1 MKPGTRDGCVCEQLC
16 GYDGSTG
23 GTRAGLAEIP
33 GGLLLNETCVA
44 SYHIVPGM
52 IIDLSVQL
60 SVVHLRMRRLDI
72 IFFYSIFSISLF

>member
-33 GGLLLNETCVA
+33 GGLLLLNEAYVA
-44 SYHIVPGM
+44 YVSHRPR
-52 IIDLSVQL
+52 DD
-60 SVVHLRMRRLDI
+60 H
-72 IFFYSIFSISLF
+72 